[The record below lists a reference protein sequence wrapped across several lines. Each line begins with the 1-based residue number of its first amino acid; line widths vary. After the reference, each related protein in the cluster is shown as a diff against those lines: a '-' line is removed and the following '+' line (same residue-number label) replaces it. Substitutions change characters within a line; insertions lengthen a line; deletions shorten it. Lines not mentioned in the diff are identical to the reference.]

1 MKGEMQM
8 EEKEKYRALA
18 VKLQEDMRR
27 EAEAIEGYQKDLNEL
42 KTFEDADAQV
52 IFDQIEEFIQD
63 ELNHQKRLMDLYIM
77 ITGIE
82 PKES

>member
-1 MKGEMQM
+1 MDER
-8 EEKEKYRALA
+8 EKYRILA

-42 KTFEDADAQV
+42 KSFEDEDAQS
-52 IFDQIEEFIQD
+52 IASKIEEFIQD
-63 ELNHQKRLMDLYIM
+63 ELNHQQGLMELYIL

>member
-1 MKGEMQM
+1 MD
-8 EEKEKYRALA
+8 EKERYRILA

-42 KTFEDADAQV
+42 KTFEDEDAKA
-52 IFDQIEEFIQD
+52 IASQIEEFIQD
-63 ELNHQKRLMDLYIM
+63 ELNHQQKLLELYVM

>member
-1 MKGEMQM
+1 M

-42 KTFEDADAQV
+42 KTFEDEDAQV
-52 IFDQIEEFIQD
+52 IFNQIEEFIQD
-63 ELNHQKRLMDLYIM
+63 ELNHQQKLLELYVM